1 MKKWLLSLAVLALAS
16 CAQKTDVSSPDGS
29 IVASLRIRDGR
40 AEYSVSVDGKNVISP
55 SPMGLCAKG
64 TNLADG
70 FRVKGS
76 RRSSVDEQ
84 WSQPWGENKRIR
96 DKHNSLIVDLENREG
111 VCLALEFR
119 AFDDGVA
126 FRYIYDVPSVDTVE
140 VTDELTEFRF
150 TEDAVSWS
158 IPASFDT
165 YEYLYRKMNLSEVE
179 NANTPFTLVRPDGL
193 HLSVHEAALVDFPE
207 MVLRRDSAL
216 CFKADLSPLKKGE
229 VLKARVSSGFKT
241 PWRTLQVSRDAVGLV
256 NSSMILN
263 LNDPCKIEDTSWIK
277 PMKYIG
283 VWWGMHLGIENW
295 QGKYHGATTRRAMEY
310 IDFAAENNIQG
321 VLFEGWNDAW
331 RGSAALAD
339 FDFTKAAP
347 DFDIQK
353 VLSYARK
360 KGVDFIAHNE
370 TGGNYTRF
378 DEQLC
383 AALDW
388 DQSNGIHALKTG
400 YAGGGL
406 VGGVPR
412 HSQTGINHFHR
423 VVREAASRQ
432 IMVDGHEV
440 EKPTGLQR
448 TWPNYMTREC
458 VRGMEY
464 NGWSSGNPPSHHEIL
479 PYTRLLGGP
488 VDYTPGVFDI
498 LYENIKGKPQVR
510 EWGQPGTNCRV
521 HTTLC
526 KQIANW
532 VILYSPMQMAC
543 DLIEN
548 YKGHP
553 AFRFFKDFDAD
564 CDVSRALQGEVGEY
578 IALYRRASDRY
589 FYAATTDEN
598 ARTLTQS
605 LDFLSPGV
613 KYRATI
619 YADAPDA
626 DWKTNPCAYQITER
640 IVDSSD
646 TLTIC
651 LAPGGG
657 QAISFIPELS
667 D

>member
-29 IVASLRIRDGR
+29 IVASLRICDGR

-64 TNLADG
+64 ANLADG

-216 CFKADLSPLKKGE
+216 SFKADLSPLKKGE

-360 KGVDFIAHNE
+360 KGVDFITHNE

-383 AALDW
+383 ADLDW

-626 DWKTNPCAYQITER
+626 DWKTNPCSYQITER

-646 TLTIC
+646 TLTIR

>member
-64 TNLADG
+64 ANLADG

-84 WSQPWGENKRIR
+84 WSQPWGENKRIC

-360 KGVDFIAHNE
+360 KGVDFITHNE

-646 TLTIC
+646 TLTIR

>member
-64 TNLADG
+64 ANLADG

-360 KGVDFIAHNE
+360 KGVDFITHNE

-646 TLTIC
+646 TLTIR

>member
-29 IVASLRIRDGR
+29 IVASLRICDGR

-64 TNLADG
+64 ANLADG

-84 WSQPWGENKRIR
+84 WSQPWGENKRIC

-207 MVLRRDSAL
+207 MVLRRDSAF

-229 VLKARVSSGFKT
+229 ALKARVSSGFKT

-360 KGVDFIAHNE
+360 KGVDFITHNE

-383 AALDW
+383 ADLDW

-564 CDVSRALQGEVGEY
+564 CDASRALQGEVGEY

-646 TLTIC
+646 TLTIR

>member
-64 TNLADG
+64 ANLADG

-383 AALDW
+383 ADLDW

-532 VILYSPMQMAC
+532 VILYSPTQMAC

>member
-40 AEYSVSVDGKNVISP
+40 AEYSVSVDGKSVISP
-55 SPMGLCAKG
+55 SPMGLCAKEI
-64 TNLADG
+64 NLADG

-383 AALDW
+383 ADLDW

-613 KYRATI
+613 KYLATI

-646 TLTIC
+646 TLTIR

>member
-1 MKKWLLSLAVLALAS
+1 MKKWLLSLAVFALAS

-64 TNLADG
+64 ANLADG

-84 WSQPWGENKRIR
+84 WSQPWGENKRIC
-96 DKHNSLIVDLENREG
+96 DKHNSLLVDLENREG

-207 MVLRRDSAL
+207 MVLRRDSAF

-360 KGVDFIAHNE
+360 KGVDFITHNE
-370 TGGNYTRF
+370 TGGNYTSF

-383 AALDW
+383 ADLDW

-646 TLTIC
+646 TLTIR